1 MCTIQGDEKMNKIE
15 YKQKLKRSREDTA
28 RLIDEIETRQQR
40 IVELLVRRENM
51 IMEGFD
57 E

>member
-1 MCTIQGDEKMNKIE
+1 MNKTE
-15 YKQKLKRSREDTA
+15 YTQKLKRSRQDTA

-57 E
+57 V